1 MNAFDLSRLR
11 PRLPSPLEPVEDERF
26 TRRGLTLS
34 LKREDLIHPDLPG
47 NKWRKLALNL
57 EAAGGRP
64 VLTFGGAYSNHLRAV
79 AAAGRLLGFPTVG
92 IVRGDELAGRPLNP
106 SLARCAADGMR
117 LAFVDR
123 ATYRAKNDPATRALL
138 LEQAPAGAYVVP
150 EGGSNVLAVQ
160 GCVELGR
167 ELLGAADTVAVACG
181 TGGTLAG
188 LAAGLAPGPGA
199 PPAEGRGKALGVPV
213 LKGGFLG
220 GEVRALQEAA
230 FGGPRGDWSLD
241 ERFHGGGYARVSP
254 ALDAFARDFEARHG
268 LAIER
273 LYVAKML
280 LGLTTLA
287 EEGAFPAGTRLV
299 AVVTGAPDTPRQEG
313 EAEQRRGARQDGGA
327 QPADSS
333 R

>member
-1 MNAFDLSRLR
+1 MNAFDLSHLR

-26 TRRGLTLS
+26 ARRGLTLL

-47 NKWRKLALNL
+47 NKWRKLSLNL
-57 EAAGGRP
+57 REAAGRP
-64 VLTFGGAYSNHLRAV
+64 VLTFGGAYSNHLRATS
-79 AAAGRLLGFPTVG
+79 AAGRLLGFPTVG
-92 IVRGDELAGRPLNP
+92 VVRGDELAGRPLNP

-117 LAFVDR
+117 LEFVDR
-123 ATYRAKNDPATRALL
+123 ATYRAKNDPATRARL
-138 LEQAPAGAYVVP
+138 LERAPADAYVVP
-150 EGGSNVLAVQ
+150 EGGSNALAVH

-167 ELLGAADTVAVACG
+167 ELAGLADVAAVACG

-188 LAAGLAPGPGA
+188 LAAGF
-199 PPAEGRGKALGVPV
+199 EGRTLGVPV

-230 FGGPRGDWSLD
+230 FGGPHGDWTLD

-254 ALDAFARDFEARHG
+254 ALEAFAQDFEARHG

-280 LGLTTLA
+280 YGLTTLA
-287 EEGAFPAGTRLV
+287 EEGAFPAGTRLA
-299 AVVTGAPDTPRQEG
+299 AVITGAPETV
-313 EAEQRRGARQDGGA
+313 
-327 QPADSS
+327 
-333 R
+333 

>member
-57 EAAGGRP
+57 AAAGGRP

-117 LAFVDR
+117 LVFVDR
-123 ATYRAKNDPATRALL
+123 ATYRAKNDPATRATL

-150 EGGSNVLAVQ
+150 EGGSNALAVQ

-167 ELLGAADTVAVACG
+167 ELTGVADTVAVACG

-188 LAAGLAPGPGA
+188 LAAGLAAGQQ
-199 PPAEGRGKALGVPV
+199 ALGVPV

-299 AVVTGAPDTPRQEG
+299 AVVTGAPDTPRPGGGAGRDG
-313 EAEQRRGARQDGGA
+313 EARRDGGA